1 MRRVAG
7 WMLGLQ
13 PRACRRKLASRPVC
27 IASAVAPLW
36 PPEQIVSAGSPSVLT
51 CSTCDQNRPKCLAQ
65 HSSPSAVPPPHRAPH
80 RAERRACSPR
90 SAAQAAQEPREAPHQ
105 FSPPQSLRAL
115 KTTSH

>member
-51 CSTCDQNRPKCLAQ
+51 CSTCDQNRPKCLPQ
-65 HSSPSAVPPPHRAPH
+65 HSSPSAVPQPHRPH